1 MICIYVH
8 AYVHSCKH
16 YFQWKGS
23 DASVFSSSNLYAKK
37 CTIWQSYDLSNYTK
51 GKLSGQM
58 KNKLD
63 LVSSYYLVSSLVP

>member
-1 MICIYVH
+1 MHMFIHANIIFNGKGVMLQCFHLPICM
-8 AYVHSCKH
+8 
-16 YFQWKGS
+16 Q
-23 DASVFSSSNLYAKK
+23 KK

-51 GKLSGQM
+51 GKLWGQM